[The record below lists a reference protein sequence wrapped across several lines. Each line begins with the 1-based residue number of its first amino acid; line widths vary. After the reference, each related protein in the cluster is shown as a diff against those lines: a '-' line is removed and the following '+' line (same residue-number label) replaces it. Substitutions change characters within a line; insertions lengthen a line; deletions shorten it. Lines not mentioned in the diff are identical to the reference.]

1 MSNAVIV
8 SMTSAKAKIKLD
20 NSYDNIEIIY
30 STEESL
36 KTSDLSKN

>member
-8 SMTSAKAKIKLD
+8 NMTSAKAKIKLD